1 MECRVTSRLSFG
13 IQTLPNQPWAAMTQ
27 RWREIEGMG
36 FDSIW
41 LPDHF
46 FGTFRPELPFFESWT
61 LLAGLATVT
70 ERVRIGVLVSS
81 NTFRHPAL
89 LAKETATVDH
99 ISGGRLEVGLG
110 TGWVEIEHRLFGIPY
125 PDAPERVAR
134 FNEAV
139 EVVDLLLR
147 QEITTYDGRFYQLRE
162 APSRPAP
169 VQQPRPPLTL
179 AAHSPRMLKIIA
191 PYADR
196 WNSMGTPDE
205 LRERG
210 ERLDAA
216 CLAIGRDPAAITR
229 SLLYVPSI
237 MPDEHPWDSID
248 AFHDFVGR
256 FREAGISDFILQP
269 PPPERWEIIE
279 EVGRGLKG

>member
-1 MECRVTSRLSFG
+1 
-13 IQTLPNQPWAAMTQ
+13 MTQ

-81 NTFRHPAL
+81 NNFRHPAL
-89 LAKETATVDH
+89 LAKEAATVDH

-110 TGWVEIEHRLFGIPY
+110 TGWVEIEHRLFGFPY

-147 QEITTYDGRFYQLRE
+147 QEITTYDGRFYHLRA
-162 APSRPAP
+162 APFRPAP